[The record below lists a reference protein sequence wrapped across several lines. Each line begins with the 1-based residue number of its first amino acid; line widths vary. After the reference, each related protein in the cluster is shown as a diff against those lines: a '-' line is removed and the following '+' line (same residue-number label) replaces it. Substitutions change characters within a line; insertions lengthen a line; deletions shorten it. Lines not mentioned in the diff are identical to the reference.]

1 VFHSQRV
8 KTICA
13 AVTLTMMAGCANG
26 TSNPS
31 HALPHCPPQFSF
43 AYADPA
49 HGFRICLPADVKRA
63 VADYPKDSTVFTGF
77 AVPTKTNLKNK
88 SLIIVPG
95 DYDLLK
101 SAKGFGRFTMG
112 NVTFERAKFEE
123 GSAGHLTLHIIY
135 TWKSKNLHF
144 DFEHRSVNIYNFDP
158 PQRPAE
164 YNRAAQIKITEQ
176 IMSTF
181 RPVD

>member
-31 HALPHCPPQFSF
+31 YALPQFSF

-112 NVTFERAKFEE
+112 NVTFERAKFEAF
-123 GSAGHLTLHIIY
+123 GSHFSLTKKFPRRH
-135 TWKSKNLHF
+135 
-144 DFEHRSVNIYNFDP
+144 
-158 PQRPAE
+158 
-164 YNRAAQIKITEQ
+164 
-176 IMSTF
+176 
-181 RPVD
+181 